1 MGKSNTKEQSVK
13 PSVNVVEANI
23 SRDAS
28 RPQTST
34 SPQTSISRETPK
46 SQNNNKVKFCWLLV
60 TICLFASSIYTLT
73 IQLLMSDEDRK
84 KIHHI
89 GIYLTIS
96 CLTSGILSISKSNYL
111 ITI

>member
-34 SPQTSISRETPK
+34 SRETPK

-60 TICLFASSIYTLT
+60 TICLLASSIYTLT

-96 CLTSGILSISKSNYL
+96 CLTTGILSISKSNYL

>member
-1 MGKSNTKEQSVK
+1 MGKSHTKEQSVK
-13 PSVNVVEANI
+13 PAVNVVEANI
-23 SRDAS
+23 SRDAPG
-28 RPQTST
+28 PQTST
-34 SPQTSISRETPK
+34 SKETPQ

-73 IQLLMSDEDRK
+73 IQLLMGDEDRK

-96 CLTSGILSISKSNYL
+96 CLTSGILSTSKSNY
-111 ITI
+111 ISYNYIIYF